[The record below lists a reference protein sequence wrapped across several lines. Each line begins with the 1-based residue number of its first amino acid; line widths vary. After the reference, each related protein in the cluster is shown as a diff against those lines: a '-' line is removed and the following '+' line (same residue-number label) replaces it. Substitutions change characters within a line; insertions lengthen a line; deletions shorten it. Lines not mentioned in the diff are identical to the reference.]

1 MPHFTAPGAAGAL
14 NSAGALRMMRPVG
27 QLMEAAVEADVRRG
41 EAAMRRLQRLVRE
54 RTGLDLAPYKGRF
67 LERRIAIRQRVT
79 RNERLD
85 DYLDFL
91 GRESAEMDRLVRC
104 LTIHVSGFFRN
115 PSTYEAIRDAVLPR
129 LLEPGV
135 SRRLRFWSVG
145 CSRGE
150 EPYSLAI
157 LVHERLGEG
166 LRGWDVQIHAIDVD
180 DRVLE
185 DAKRAEYGPGQV
197 GDVGAA
203 RLARYFTGPGRWR
216 LAPEVR
222 RLVRFHRRDVLMD
235 PPRGEYDCILCRNLL
250 IYLDRPAQEAV
261 FARFARALRPGGF
274 LVLGRTEVIVGAGRA
289 AFEVVDARERIY
301 RRLPVAGAAPGGEA

>member
-1 MPHFTAPGAAGAL
+1 
-14 NSAGALRMMRPVG
+14 MMRPVS
-27 QLMEAAVEADVRRG
+27 QFMEASAGVDDRLGDAG
-41 EAAMRRLQRLVRE
+41 MRRLQRLVRE
-54 RTGLDLAPYKGRF
+54 RTGLDIAPYKGRF
-67 LERRIAIRQRVT
+67 LARRIAIRQRVT
-79 RNERLD
+79 RHERLV

-91 GRESAEMDRLVRC
+91 GRESAEMDRLLRC

-115 PSTYEAIRDAVLPR
+115 PSTYEAIREHVLPR
-129 LLEPGV
+129 LFAPGT

-157 LVHERLGEG
+157 LVHEHLGET
-166 LRGWDVQIHAIDVD
+166 LRSWDVQIHAIDVD

-185 DAKRAEYGPGQV
+185 DAKRAEYGPGQI
-197 GDVGAA
+197 GEVGAD
-203 RLARYFTGPGRWR
+203 RRARYFTGQGRWR
-216 LAPEVR
+216 LAPEVQ

-235 PPRGEYDCILCRNLL
+235 PPGAEYDCILCRNLL

-261 FARFARALRPGGF
+261 FERFARALRPGGF
-274 LVLGRTEVIVGAGRA
+274 LVLGRTEVFVGAGRA

-301 RRLPVAGAAPGGEA
+301 RRHPVAVAAPEGGA